1 MATEKSIEQHSRHKA
16 RAKKEEEVRNRCG
29 LLALP
34 SFVVVHHIDGNPLN
48 NDLANL
54 ALRRRSDHTRY
65 HSKISECWGRPSKSL
80 SCCLKELETQLVLY
94 NHGL

>member
-1 MATEKSIEQHSRHKA
+1 MATKKSIESYSRQKA

-34 SFVVVHHIDGNPLN
+34 SFVVVHHLDGIPFH
-48 NDLANL
+48 NDLDNL

-65 HSKISECWGRPSKSL
+65 HMKGNKHREKPL
-80 SCCLKELETQLVLY
+80 SCCLKEFESLLVLY
-94 NHGL
+94 NHGF